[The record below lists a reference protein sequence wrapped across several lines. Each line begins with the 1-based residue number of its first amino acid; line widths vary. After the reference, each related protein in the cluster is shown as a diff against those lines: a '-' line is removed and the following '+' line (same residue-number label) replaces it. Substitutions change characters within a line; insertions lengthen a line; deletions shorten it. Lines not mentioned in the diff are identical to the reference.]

1 MVLGE
6 HSRQGY
12 PNEWYNLIMAT
23 TRGSS
28 GSYDIGNAPPKVI
41 WTVVRGDTSGFK
53 VYVTDDA
60 KVPLI
65 LKGAGSEWDIAMKIK
80 RPNSTPGVITDD
92 AVTIMALHPR
102 ADEDDL
108 VGEFT
113 VWLTSEESHVLQTG
127 DIFDIQVSDPTRV
140 WTVAQGSLKILEDVT
155 D

>member
-1 MVLGE
+1 
-6 HSRQGY
+6 
-12 PNEWYNLIMAT
+12 MAT
-23 TRGSS
+23 LRGSQT
-28 GSYDIGNAPPKVI
+28 SYDIGNAPPTVI

-65 LKGAGSEWDIAMKIK
+65 LKGTGSQWTIAMKIK
-80 RPNSTPGVITDD
+80 RPTSTPGIITD
-92 AVTIMALHPR
+92 AATLVLNLYPV

-113 VWLTSEESHVLQTG
+113 VWLTAAQSVQLQTG

>member
-1 MVLGE
+1 
-6 HSRQGY
+6 
-12 PNEWYNLIMAT
+12 MAT
-23 TRGSS
+23 LRGSQT
-28 GSYDIGNAPPKVI
+28 SYDIGNKPPTVI

-60 KVPLI
+60 KQPLI
-65 LKGAGSEWDIAMKIK
+65 LKGPSSEWDIAMKIK
-80 RPNSTPGVITDD
+80 RPNSTPGIITDD

-113 VWLTSEESHVLQTG
+113 VWLTAEESNVLQTG

-140 WTVAQGSLKILEDVT
+140 WTVAQGSMKILEDVT

>member
-1 MVLGE
+1 
-6 HSRQGY
+6 
-12 PNEWYNLIMAT
+12 MAT
-23 TRGSS
+23 LRGSQT
-28 GSYDIGNAPPKVI
+28 SYDIGNAPPTVI

-60 KVPLI
+60 KQPLV
-65 LKGAGSEWDIAMKIK
+65 LKGEGSEWDIAMKVK
-80 RPNSTPGVITDD
+80 RPTSTPGIITDN
-92 AVTIMALHPR
+92 ATLVLNLYPV

-113 VWLTSEESHVLQTG
+113 VWLTAAESIQLQTG

-140 WTVAQGSLKILEDVT
+140 WTVAQGSLRILEDVT

>member
-1 MVLGE
+1 
-6 HSRQGY
+6 
-12 PNEWYNLIMAT
+12 MAIL
-23 TRGSS
+23 RGSQT
-28 GSYDIGNAPPKVI
+28 SYDIGNKPPTVI

-60 KVPLI
+60 KEPLI
-65 LKGAGSEWDIAMKIK
+65 LKGEGSEWDIAMKIK
-80 RPNSTPGVITDD
+80 RPNSTPGIITDD
-92 AVTIMALHPR
+92 AVTIMALHPE

-113 VWLTSEESHVLQTG
+113 VWLTAEESNVLQTG

-140 WTVAQGSLKILEDVT
+140 WTVCQGSMKILEDVT

>member
-1 MVLGE
+1 
-6 HSRQGY
+6 
-12 PNEWYNLIMAT
+12 MAT
-23 TRGSS
+23 LRGSQS
-28 GSYDIGNAPPKVI
+28 LYNVGNPPPTVI

-65 LKGAGSEWDIAMKIK
+65 LKGPGSEWDIAMKIK
-80 RPNSTPGVITDD
+80 RPTLASDKGVITDN
-92 AVTIMALHPR
+92 AITIMALHPV

-113 VWLTSEESHVLQTG
+113 VWLTAEESNVLQTG

-140 WTVAQGSLKILEDVT
+140 WTVAQGSLRILEDVT

>member
-1 MVLGE
+1 
-6 HSRQGY
+6 
-12 PNEWYNLIMAT
+12 MAT
-23 TRGSS
+23 LRGSQT
-28 GSYDIGNAPPKVI
+28 SYDIGNAPPTVI

-80 RPNSTPGVITDD
+80 RPTSTPGVITD
-92 AVTIMALHPR
+92 AATLVLNLYPV

-113 VWLTSEESHVLQTG
+113 VWLTAAESVQLQTG

>member
-1 MVLGE
+1 
-6 HSRQGY
+6 
-12 PNEWYNLIMAT
+12 MAT
-23 TRGSS
+23 LRGSQKT
-28 GSYDIGNAPPKVI
+28 YDIGNKPPTVI

-80 RPNSTPGVITDD
+80 RPTSTPGVITDD
-92 AVTIMALHPR
+92 ATLILSLTPV

-113 VWLTSEESHVLQTG
+113 VSLTAVQSEQLETG

>member
-1 MVLGE
+1 
-6 HSRQGY
+6 
-12 PNEWYNLIMAT
+12 MAT
-23 TRGSS
+23 LRGSQT
-28 GSYDIGNAPPKVI
+28 SYDIGNAPPTVI

-80 RPNSTPGVITDD
+80 RPTSTPGIITD
-92 AVTIMALHPR
+92 AATLVLNLYPV

-113 VWLTSEESHVLQTG
+113 VWLTAAESVQLQTG

>member
-1 MVLGE
+1 
-6 HSRQGY
+6 
-12 PNEWYNLIMAT
+12 MAT
-23 TRGSS
+23 LRGSQS
-28 GSYDIGNAPPKVI
+28 LYNIGNEPPTVI

-60 KVPLI
+60 KEPLI
-65 LKGAGSEWDIAMKIK
+65 LKGPGSEWDIAMKIK
-80 RPNSTPGVITDD
+80 RPTSTPGVITDN
-92 AVTIMALHPR
+92 ATTVMALHPV

-113 VWLTSEESHVLQTG
+113 VWLTAEESNVLQTG

-140 WTVAQGSLKILEDVT
+140 WTVAQGSMRILEDVT

>member
-1 MVLGE
+1 
-6 HSRQGY
+6 
-12 PNEWYNLIMAT
+12 MAT
-23 TRGSS
+23 LRGSQS
-28 GSYDIGNAPPKVI
+28 SYDIGNKPPTVI

-60 KVPLI
+60 KQPLV
-65 LKGAGSEWDIAMKIK
+65 LKGEGSEWDIAMKIK
-80 RPNSTPGVITDD
+80 RPNSTPGIITDD
-92 AVTIMALHPR
+92 ATTVMALHPR

-113 VWLTSEESHVLQTG
+113 VWLTAEESNVLQTG

-140 WTVAQGSLKILEDVT
+140 WTVCQGSMKILEDVT

>member
-1 MVLGE
+1 
-6 HSRQGY
+6 
-12 PNEWYNLIMAT
+12 MAT
-23 TRGSS
+23 LRGSQT
-28 GSYDIGNAPPKVI
+28 SYDIGNKPPTVI

-60 KVPLI
+60 KQPLI
-65 LKGAGSEWDIAMKIK
+65 LKGESSEWNINMKIK
-80 RPNSTPGVITDD
+80 RPSNPSDLGIITDD
-92 AVTIMALHPR
+92 ATLILNLYPV

-113 VWLTSEESHVLQTG
+113 VWLTAEESNVLQTG

-140 WTVAQGSLKILEDVT
+140 WTVCQGSMKILEDVT

>member
-1 MVLGE
+1 
-6 HSRQGY
+6 
-12 PNEWYNLIMAT
+12 MAT
-23 TRGSS
+23 LRGSQT
-28 GSYDIGNAPPKVI
+28 SYDIGNAPPTVI

-80 RPNSTPGVITDD
+80 RPTSTPGIITDN
-92 AVTIMALHPR
+92 ATLVLSLYPV

-113 VWLTSEESHVLQTG
+113 VWLTAAESVQLQTG

>member
-1 MVLGE
+1 
-6 HSRQGY
+6 
-12 PNEWYNLIMAT
+12 MAT
-23 TRGSS
+23 LRGSQT
-28 GSYDIGNAPPKVI
+28 SYDIGNAPPTVI

-60 KVPLI
+60 KVPLV

-80 RPNSTPGVITDD
+80 RPTSTPGIITD
-92 AVTIMALHPR
+92 AATLVLNLSPV

-113 VWLTSEESHVLQTG
+113 VWLTAAESVQLQTG